1 MMQPPNPQTA
11 DPLVEIL
18 RLAYRRG
25 RVLRQQ
31 SRDGAMA
38 TQAEQNQNKTVDS
51 DNLGGAALS
60 TAEQQDPKIEES
72 HQ

>member
-1 MMQPPNPQTA
+1 MLQADTQA

-25 RVLRQQ
+25 LVLRSQQ
-31 SRDGAMA
+31 
-38 TQAEQNQNKTVDS
+38 QAEQNKNQTVDS

-60 TAEQQDPKIEES
+60 TAQQQDPKAEES